1 MLLLDTNILSELRK
15 LNSDKIHPAVQKWA
29 EATPF
34 SQSYISAIS
43 LTEIKMGI
51 LSLARKD
58 PMQANRLKLWFENV
72 ILQDYQARILPVDKA
87 VALQCASLHIP
98 DKKPINDA
106 FIAATALVHDLVLVT
121 RNMKDFEQTGVKLLN
136 PFDY

>member
-43 LTEIKMGI
+43 LTEIKW
-51 LSLARKD
+51 AFCRWHEKT
-58 PMQANRLKLWFENV
+58 QR
-72 ILQDYQARILPVDKA
+72 
-87 VALQCASLHIP
+87 
-98 DKKPINDA
+98 KPIGCNRG
-106 FIAATALVHDLVLVT
+106 L
-121 RNMKDFEQTGVKLLN
+121 NM
-136 PFDY
+136 

>member
-1 MLLLDTNILSELRK
+1 MLLDTNILSELRK
-15 LNSDKIHPAVQKWA
+15 LNSDKIHPSVQKWA
-29 EATPF
+29 ETTPF

-58 PMQANRLKLWFENV
+58 PTQANRLKLWFENV
-72 ILQDYQARILPVDKA
+72 ILQDYQARILPVDEA
-87 VALQCASLHIP
+87 VALHCASLHIP

-106 FIAATALVHDLVLVT
+106 FIAATAWVHDLVSVT
-121 RNMKDFEQTGVKLLN
+121 RNVKDFEQMGVRLLN
-136 PFDY
+136 PFDC

>member
-1 MLLLDTNILSELRK
+1 
-15 LNSDKIHPAVQKWA
+15 
-29 EATPF
+29 
-34 SQSYISAIS
+34 
-43 LTEIKMGI
+43 
-51 LSLARKD
+51 
-58 PMQANRLKLWFENV
+58 MQANRLKLWFENV

>member
-58 PMQANRLKLWFENV
+58 PTQANRLKLWFENV
-72 ILQDYQARILPVDKA
+72 ILQDYQARILPVDEA
-87 VALQCASLHIP
+87 VALHCASLHIP

-106 FIAATALVHDLVLVT
+106 FIAATAWVHDLVLVT
-121 RNMKDFEQTGVKLLN
+121 RNVKDFEQTGVKLLN

>member
-15 LNSDKIHPAVQKWA
+15 LNSDKIHPRAKMGGSNA
-29 EATPF
+29 F
-34 SQSYISAIS
+34 FAI
-43 LTEIKMGI
+43 LYQRNQFNRNQMGI

-58 PMQANRLKLWFENV
+58 PTQTNRLQSWFEHV
-72 ILQDYQARILPVDKA
+72 ILQDYQARILPVDEA
-87 VALQCASLHIP
+87 VALHCASLHIP

-106 FIAATALVHDLVLVT
+106 FIAATTWVHDLVLVT
-121 RNMKDFEQTGVKLLN
+121 RNVKDFEQTGVKLLN

>member
-58 PMQANRLKLWFENV
+58 PIQANRLQSWFENV
-72 ILQDYQARILPVDKA
+72 ILQDYQARILPVDEA
-87 VALQCASLHIP
+87 VALRQFAYS
-98 DKKPINDA
+98 
-106 FIAATALVHDLVLVT
+106 
-121 RNMKDFEQTGVKLLN
+121 R
-136 PFDY
+136 

>member
-98 DKKPINDA
+98 DKNPINDA